1 MKLSFVIPAYNEE
14 AYIGKCLGSVLSQIE
29 KGDYDTEIIVVNNA
43 SKDRTKDIAGSFKG
57 VVVVDENRKGLIPAR
72 QAGFKASVGDLIAN
86 IDADTILPDGW
97 IDRVIDEFS
106 KDKKLVALS
115 GPFIYYD
122 LSKITNSLVKTFFYF
137 GIISNLLQQR
147 VFKNGS
153 VLQGGNFILRRE
165 ALEKIGG
172 YNMNLSFFGEDIDV
186 AKRISKVGKVKFT
199 SKLPIHT
206 SGRRL
211 KEEGV
216 LATGLKCTAD
226 YFWITFTGKP
236 YRKFVQKDIRIS

>member
-29 KGDYDTEIIVVNNA
+29 KGNYDTEIIVVNNA
-43 SKDRTKDIAGSFKG
+43 SKDRTKDIAGSFKE

-172 YNMNLSFFGEDIDV
+172 YNMDLNFFGEDIDV

-211 KEEGV
+211 KAEGV
-216 LATGLKCTAD
+216 LTTAFHVSAD
-226 YFWITFTGKP
+226 YLWITFTGKP